1 MLSSPERFINRELS
15 WLQFNR
21 RVLEEASNT
30 NHPLLEQLRFLS
42 ISANNLD
49 EFFMVRVAG
58 LRGQVKSGLTQ
69 LSQDGLT
76 PAEQL
81 ARISD
86 AVSALASDQ
95 QARWRELK
103 DLLLENGI
111 VLVDGGQVTRGEQA
125 WLEEY
130 FLNHVFPVL
139 TPLAVDPAHP
149 FPFIPNLGFSLGLEL
164 FRATDGRMLNALIR
178 MPNKVD
184 RFVRLPDLAET
195 GASRFIALEQV
206 IALFTGRLFPGY
218 TVRGLGGFRVI
229 RDSDLEIE
237 EEAEDLVRLFET
249 ALKQR
254 RRGSVIRLEV
264 DADMPEDP
272 AAIRGGRVRDR
283 RRTRSSSCDGML
295 ALNDLS
301 QLVGLDRPDLKFK
314 PYNPRFPERIRDH
327 GGDCFAAIRQKDI
340 IVHHPYESFDVGGA
354 VPAPGGR
361 ATRTSWRSSR
371 RSTAPRRTGPSS
383 RRSSRRR
390 RPASR

>member
-1 MLSSPERFINRELS
+1 MADRGQVAVMKEEAGAAAPATLEPGAAADLITSPERFINRELS

-30 NHPLLEQLRFLS
+30 SHPLLEQLRFLS
-42 ISANNLD
+42 ISAANLD
-49 EFFMVRVAG
+49 EFLMVRVAG

-81 ARISD
+81 SRISD

-164 FRATDGRMLNALIR
+164 FRATDGRMLN
-178 MPNKVD
+178 
-184 RFVRLPDLAET
+184 
-195 GASRFIALEQV
+195 
-206 IALFTGRLFPGY
+206 
-218 TVRGLGGFRVI
+218 
-229 RDSDLEIE
+229 
-237 EEAEDLVRLFET
+237 
-249 ALKQR
+249 
-254 RRGSVIRLEV
+254 
-264 DADMPEDP
+264 
-272 AAIRGGRVRDR
+272 
-283 RRTRSSSCDGML
+283 
-295 ALNDLS
+295 
-301 QLVGLDRPDLKFK
+301 
-314 PYNPRFPERIRDH
+314 
-327 GGDCFAAIRQKDI
+327 
-340 IVHHPYESFDVGGA
+340 
-354 VPAPGGR
+354 
-361 ATRTSWRSSR
+361 
-371 RSTAPRRTGPSS
+371 
-383 RRSSRRR
+383 
-390 RPASR
+390 